1 MAKRIWIV
9 NYYTGTPET
18 VANPRYIQFARRF
31 MDAGY
36 DVVTFNSSLSAKT
49 QEEQTASGQLFLERN
64 YGDFKFVH
72 VNAPAY
78 KGNGL
83 ARMKSIFSFAWS
95 IKKHCKEFER
105 PDVILHNI
113 HTPFDYP
120 IVWAAKQLN
129 AKYVSEAWDAWPDVF
144 AHLGLV
150 SRSNPVFKL
159 FECVEKRLYRN
170 ADQIVFTFSGGI
182 QRIKDK
188 GWSTET
194 GGKVDMNRVHYINN
208 GVDLDAFDKDREAWP
223 REDAD
228 LHDPKTLKVV
238 YLGSINRA
246 NHVHTLIEA
255 AKLLQDLDYYRFFIY
270 GDGADREELECKVKN
285 EGITN
290 VVFKEK
296 RIPLCEVAWVVSQAN
311 VNIMNYQKGFG
322 YMGVS
327 SGKMFQYLAAGK
339 PIVCNVNIAFDD
351 VITDNHLGIAR
362 DIETPEAFAQAI
374 RDLAEQPRASY
385 DTMCERVRRCAERF
399 DFKKLAAEEI
409 EVLEAALNG

>member
-9 NYYTGTPET
+9 NYYTGTPKT
-18 VANPRYIQFARRF
+18 QSNPRYIQFARRF

-36 DVVTFNSSLSAKT
+36 DVVTFNSSLSAQT
-49 QEEQTASGQLFLERN
+49 QVEQTANGQLFLERS
-64 YGDFKFVH
+64 YGDHKFVH
-72 VNAPAY
+72 VNAPVY

-83 ARMKSIFSFAWS
+83 SRMKSIFSFAWS
-95 IKKHCKEFER
+95 IYKHCKEYDR

-120 IVWAAKQLN
+120 IVWAAKKLN
-129 AKYVSEAWDAWPDVF
+129 AKYVAEAWDAWPDVF

-150 SRSNPVFKL
+150 SRSNPAFKVFEWIEKKL
-159 FECVEKRLYRN
+159 YQK
-170 ADQIVFTFSGGI
+170 ADQIVFTILGMKE
-182 QRIKDK
+182 RIREK

-194 GGKVDMNRVHYINN
+194 GGKVDLNRVHYINN
-208 GVDLDAFDKDREAWP
+208 GVDLDAFDKDKMTWLRKD
-223 REDAD
+223 EDFN
-228 LHDPKTLKVV
+228 DPSLLKIV

-246 NHVHTLIEA
+246 NHVHTLIDA
-255 AKLLQDLDYYRFFIY
+255 AKILLDIPMYRFFIY
-270 GDGADREELECKVKN
+270 GDGADREELEKMVLE

-296 RIPLCEVAWVVSQAN
+296 NIPLCEVAWVVSKATVN
-311 VNIMNYQKGFG
+311 VMNYQRGFG

-339 PIVCNVNIAFDD
+339 PIVCNVEIAYDD
-351 VITDNHLGIAR
+351 VITDNHLGICR

-374 RDLAEQPRASY
+374 RDVAEQPRASY
-385 DTMCERVRRCAERF
+385 DSMCERVREVATRF
-399 DFKKLAAEEI
+399 DYKVLAAQEI
-409 EVLEAALNG
+409 NVIESTLKG

>member
-36 DVVTFNSSLSAKT
+36 DVVTFNSSLSAGT
-49 QEEQTASGQLFLERN
+49 QDEQTKKGQLFLERN

-95 IKKHCKEFER
+95 IYKHGKEFER

-120 IVWAAKQLN
+120 IVWAAKKLK
-129 AKYVSEAWDAWPDVF
+129 AKYVAEAWDAWPDVF

-150 SRSNPVFKL
+150 SRSNPAFKC
-159 FECVEKRLYRN
+159 FEWVEKKLYQK
-170 ADQIVFTFSGGI
+170 ADQIVFTILGMKE
-182 QRIKDK
+182 RIREK

-208 GVDLDAFDKDREAWP
+208 GVDLEAFDKDREAWP
-223 REDAD
+223 RKDED

-238 YLGSINRA
+238 YLGSVNTA

-255 AKLLQDLDYYRFFIY
+255 AKLLQVCDYYRFFIY
-270 GDGADREELECKVKN
+270 GDGADREELERKVKD

-296 RIPLCEVAWVVSQAN
+296 RIPLCECAWVVSQAN

-339 PIVCNVNIAFDD
+339 PIVCNVNLSYDD
-351 VITDNHLGIAR
+351 VITDNHLGIAK
-362 DIETPEAFAQAI
+362 DIDTPEAFVQTI

-385 DTMCERVRRCAERF
+385 DAMCERVRKVAEKF
-399 DFKKLAAEEI
+399 DYKKLAAEEI
-409 EVLEAALNG
+409 DVIEAALKG